1 MHREKILLVYDR
13 ECPVCRAYC
22 QIVKI
27 RESVG
32 DLVIVNARE
41 CSEVLNEIT
50 AAGLDLDQGM
60 VLKMGKKLYYG
71 SDALHALALI
81 SSRSGALN
89 RINYYLFKSEWL
101 SLLLYPP
108 LRFCRNLLLKLLGK
122 STINNLKD
130 S

>member
-1 MHREKILLVYDR
+1 MHREKILLVYDQ

-71 SDALHALALI
+71 SGTASPRNGGQCHSPKGSFCLC
-81 SSRSGALN
+81 
-89 RINYYLFKSEWL
+89 FK
-101 SLLLYPP
+101 
-108 LRFCRNLLLKLLGK
+108 RLK
-122 STINNLKD
+122 SA
-130 S
+130 